1 MVPGDERYERL
12 KHQSLF
18 LHARGLMSPEMEES
32 KRQLWLFERLAGK
45 DPGTFD
51 PHLVDRVHGELERVA
66 IEQLRATGLLEEWLE
81 SWEARNEI
89 VDVPAL
95 VPTHENPRLPAPRID
110 RESTADVDGNPP
122 RRSLEDKLAE
132 LEHAVQLLGEHL
144 AGVRK
149 ADEPHASP

>member
-18 LHARGLMSPEMEES
+18 LHARGLMSPEMEEWN
-32 KRQLWLFERLAGK
+32 RQLWLFERLAGK
-45 DPGTFD
+45 DPSKFD

-95 VPTHENPRLPAPRID
+95 LPTHENARLPARPPD
-110 RESTADVDGNPP
+110 RESTVDVDGNPP
-122 RRSLEDKLAE
+122 GRSLEDKLAE

-144 AGVRK
+144 AGIRK
-149 ADEPHASP
+149 ADEAHTSP